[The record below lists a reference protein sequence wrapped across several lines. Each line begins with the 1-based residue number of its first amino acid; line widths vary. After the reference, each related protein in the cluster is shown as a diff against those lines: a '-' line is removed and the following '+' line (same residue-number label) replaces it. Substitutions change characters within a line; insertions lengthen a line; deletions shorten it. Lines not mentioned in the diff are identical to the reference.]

1 MARHTS
7 HIPQWKKD
15 EIEKIKN
22 LVQSNSLFGMVGVG
36 GIPAKQFQAMRKDLI
51 GIAIVKVS
59 RNTLIKRSLDELGA
73 VNVMNKFIDKQT
85 AFVFTDKN
93 PFKLFKTLENS
104 KTPAPIKAGA
114 IAPQDIIVEKGPTSF
129 PPGPIL
135 GDLQGAGIPAAIDK
149 GKVVIKDT
157 SVVAKEGEVVSQK
170 LAAMLSRL
178 EIYPMV
184 VGIDLRAVY
193 DGETIFEPAVLRIDT
208 DEIFANFSIAAS
220 EAFNLSVNSAYPT
233 IDTIGAIISKAST
246 DAQNLGINATI
257 FESDIMG
264 ALLGKAHSSML
275 AIARAVM
282 EKDENAV
289 GDELKNIINST
300 PVACQ
305 EEETPIIAD
314 EEEKEEESTEEEE
327 EESGMAGLGALF
339 G

>member
-1 MARHTS
+1 M
-7 HIPQWKKD
+7 
-15 EIEKIKN
+15 
-22 LVQSNSLFGMVGVG
+22 
-36 GIPAKQFQAMRKDLI
+36 
-51 GIAIVKVS
+51 
-59 RNTLIKRSLDELGA
+59 
-73 VNVMNKFIDKQT
+73 
-85 AFVFTDKN
+85 
-93 PFKLFKTLENS
+93 
-104 KTPAPIKAGA
+104 
-114 IAPQDIIVEKGPTSF
+114 
-129 PPGPIL
+129 

-282 EKDENAV
+282 EKM
-289 GDELKNIINST
+289 KM
-300 PVACQ
+300 Q
-305 EEETPIIAD
+305 
-314 EEEKEEESTEEEE
+314 
-327 EESGMAGLGALF
+327 
-339 G
+339 